1 MKKVIGLTG
10 GIAAGKSLVSAYLK
24 KCGYEVIDADIIARD
39 VVQKDSPSL
48 KKIVQAFGEEYLLNG
63 ELNRAKL
70 GTHVFGDKKELDK
83 LNQIML
89 PLIKEEI
96 AKRIAASP
104 GPIIFVDGATIIESG
119 MSADFDQLWLVEA
132 QEDIQLKR
140 LMKRDNL
147 SALEAKKRIDS
158 QMPLEEKR
166 KYAQVCLI
174 NNGKPS
180 ELLAQIDQALLKI

>member
-39 VVQKDSPSL
+39 VVQKDSFGL
-48 KKIVQAFGEEYLLNG
+48 RKIVQAFGEEYLLNG

-158 QMPLEEKR
+158 QMPLQEKR

-174 NNGKPS
+174 NNGESS

>member
-39 VVQKDSPSL
+39 VVQKDSFGL
-48 KKIVQAFGEEYLLNG
+48 RKIVQAFGEEYLLNG

-96 AKRIAASP
+96 AKRIAQSQSP
-104 GPIIFVDGATIIESG
+104 VIFVDGATIIESG

-158 QMPLEEKR
+158 QMPLQEKR

-174 NNGKPS
+174 NNGESS

>member
-39 VVQKDSPSL
+39 VVQKDSPGL

-63 ELNRAKL
+63 ELNRTKL
-70 GTHVFGDKKELDK
+70 GAHVFGDKKELDK

-96 AKRIAASP
+96 AKRIAQSQSP
-104 GPIIFVDGATIIESG
+104 VIFVDGATIIESG

-174 NNGKPS
+174 NNGEPS

>member
-10 GIAAGKSLVSAYLK
+10 GIAAGKSLASEYLK
-24 KCGYEVIDADIIARD
+24 KCGYGVIDADIVARE
-39 VVQKDSPSL
+39 VVQKDSLGL
-48 KKIVQAFGEEYLLNG
+48 KKIAQAFGEEYLLNG

-70 GTHVFGDKKELDK
+70 GAHVFGDKKELDK

-96 AKRIAASP
+96 TARIAKSKS
-104 GPIIFVDGATIIESG
+104 PIIFVDGATIIESG

-140 LMKRDNL
+140 LMERDSLNEQA
-147 SALEAKKRIDS
+147 ALKRINS
-158 QMPLEEKR
+158 QMPLQEKR

-174 NNGKPS
+174 NNGKP
-180 ELLAQIDQALLKI
+180 EEFLTQIDQALLKI

>member
-70 GTHVFGDKKELDK
+70 GAHVFGDKKELDK

>member
-39 VVQKDSPSL
+39 VVKKDSPGL

-63 ELNRAKL
+63 ELNRTKL
-70 GTHVFGDKKELDK
+70 GAHVFGDKKELNK

-104 GPIIFVDGATIIESG
+104 DPIIFVDGATIIESG

-174 NNGKPS
+174 NNGEPS

>member
-39 VVQKDSPSL
+39 VVQKDSFGL
-48 KKIVQAFGEEYLLNG
+48 RKIVQAFGEEYLLNG

-96 AKRIAASP
+96 AKRIAQSQSP
-104 GPIIFVDGATIIESG
+104 VIFVDGATIIESG

-174 NNGKPS
+174 NNGESS

>member
-39 VVQKDSPSL
+39 VVQKDSFGL
-48 KKIVQAFGEEYLLNG
+48 RKIAQAFGEEYLLNG

-96 AKRIAASP
+96 AKRIAQSQSP
-104 GPIIFVDGATIIESG
+104 VIFVDGATIIESG

-174 NNGKPS
+174 NNGESS